1 MLGFGLLKKLI
12 GKVISLFLLLA
23 IIGALMVVFSPAK
36 MIRKGVTAYGPKV
49 TQTSIELSEIDV
61 SWFSGKGTL
70 KGVVIGNP
78 EGYKADSA
86 IEIPVVTVAI
96 RPTTM
101 FKEKLVIKSIE
112 MDGPFITYEGKMSGS
127 NLTKIQE
134 NIDEFVAKVKGL
146 AGQSEGEDKP
156 SGGKKLQVDEIV
168 IRNAKVKLALTMLG
182 GKGTSVN
189 LPEIRLSGLGQGAEG
204 MTGPEVLKA
213 VWNALVKATTEKV
226 TGIAGGI
233 GGGAVRMGESILKG
247 VGDLLNRDKD
257 KK

>member
-1 MLGFGLLKKLI
+1 MLGFGLLKKMI
-12 GKVISLFLLLA
+12 GKVISLIVLLVIVGVL
-23 IIGALMVVFSPAK
+23 LVVLSPAK
-36 MIRKGVTAYGPKV
+36 MIRKGVTAYGPKM

-86 IEIPVVTVAI
+86 IEVPVATVAI

-101 FKEKLVIKSIE
+101 FKKKLVIKSIE
-112 MDGPFITYEGKMSGS
+112 MDGPFITYEGKLSGS
-127 NLTKIQE
+127 NLNKIQE
-134 NIDEFVAKVKGL
+134 NIDEFVDNIKGL
-146 AGQSEGEDKP
+146 TGKSGDESKP

-168 IRNAKVKLALTMLG
+168 IRNAKVKLALTVLG

-189 LPEIRLSGLGQGAEG
+189 LPELRLTGLGQGEEG
-204 MTGPEVLKA
+204 VTGPEVLKA
-213 VWNALVKATTEKV
+213 VWNAVVKATTEKV

-233 GGGAVRMGESILKG
+233 GEGAVRMGESILKG
-247 VGDLLNRDKD
+247 VGDLLNRDKE
-257 KK
+257 KE